1 MLRNIA
7 KLPAGSKGQ
16 IMEAMLVLLGSVVL
30 AIPVAVVYLLVASSG
45 LRRRITELETQ
56 VARLMAGTAPAAQA
70 APAAR
75 PDPKAAAS
83 TPAKVPEPE
92 KTDAAPESEVAA
104 ARVIAARRAR
114 TEAIVATE
122 AAEPRPPSPVSKLAT
137 WLIANWFY
145 AVSALSLALAG
156 LFLVQYGVENGLLP
170 PTARVLAAL
179 VFGGALIAG
188 GEVIRRR
195 FGDSPDTTTAYL
207 PSVFSG
213 AGLVTLFGG
222 VAAARLL
229 YELIGVEVAFVGLAS
244 VGLLGVVLGWLHG
257 PLLAAV
263 GVIGAFTAPMLVGST
278 APVTPWLFVY
288 FGVVTAV
295 GLTIDTVRRW
305 AWVSA
310 LSVALGFG
318 MGWLLV
324 QASGLDMTLGFQLYV
339 TVVVALAI
347 LIPARGLTPDH
358 DGPLLTGWLIN
369 VAGPRP
375 WFPTLLA
382 AAAVA
387 VTSAGLGWT
396 SVMGPE
402 AFWCAVCALGL
413 MAAVLTVWSVKAQ
426 ALQDVCVLPIAAL
439 IAMIA
444 LEGTEQGAIYAT
456 FAATYAETT
465 EARFPLTVTLLWGL
479 GLGLSLLAAA
489 RSTRPGFHVLWA
501 IAAALIAPT
510 IAVAIEVTWQPAS
523 VLGAYPWA
531 LHAITMGAIM
541 VSLAVRFGRRDGP
554 DKTRASLFV
563 LSALASI
570 AFALVLIF
578 SLAALTV
585 ALAVTVAV
593 AATLDRRFDLPL
605 MQLFVT
611 VGVAAV
617 GVRLVG
623 TPGLVWAVEA
633 PVWEIV
639 LAYGGALSAF
649 CVGLWMLRDKL
660 RVTAQL
666 MLDTGA
672 WATGGMLASL
682 LLFRALEAALGQDGM
697 FTHWGLGLFAVIWL
711 GLMMAQLIRAERLGG
726 LLVWVRR
733 ALAVVFGVIGFC
745 ALGVAL
751 TIASPLVFDWLGDVA
766 GPPIVNT
773 LAVAYLLPALVL
785 GLGALRLRTHW
796 LRIGFGVAAVALLI
810 YWAFTALRHV
820 WQGARDMP
828 LDSGFTQPE
837 LYSYTV
843 AILVTGAALFYQS
856 LARRSPLLRRAG
868 LVVIGLAVAKVFLI
882 DISGLEGLTRV
893 LSLVVLGLSLAALA
907 WLNRWAQSRYE
918 SA

>member
-1 MLRNIA
+1 
-7 KLPAGSKGQ
+7 
-16 IMEAMLVLLGSVVL
+16 MEAMLVLLGSVVL
-30 AIPVAVVYLLVASSG
+30 AIPVAVIYLLVTSSG
-45 LRRRITELETQ
+45 LNRRITELEAQ
-56 VARLMAGTAPAAQA
+56 VARLMAGTASPAKAT
-70 APAAR
+70 
-75 PDPKAAAS
+75 AAAS
-83 TPAKVPEPE
+83 PEPKAEAGPEPAKAPEPE
-92 KTDAAPESEVAA
+92 NSDAAPESEVAA

-114 TEAIVATE
+114 TEAIVATQ
-122 AAEPRPPSPVSKLAT
+122 AAEPRGPSPVSKLAT
-137 WLIANWFY
+137 WLVANWFY

-195 FGDSPDTTTAYL
+195 FGDSPDATTAYL

-229 YELIGVEVAFVGLAS
+229 YELIGVEMAFVGLAS

-278 APVTPWLFVY
+278 APATPWLFVY

-318 MGWLLV
+318 MGWLTV
-324 QASGLDMTLGFQLYV
+324 QAPGLDMTLGFQLYV
-339 TVVVALAI
+339 TGLAALAI

-375 WFPTLLA
+375 WFPTFLA
-382 AAAVA
+382 GAVVA
-387 VTSAGLGWT
+387 VTSSGLGWT

-402 AFWCAVCALGL
+402 AFWFAVCALGL
-413 MAAVLTVWSVKAQ
+413 IAGVLTVWSVKAQ

-439 IAMIA
+439 IAVIA
-444 LEGTEQGAIYAT
+444 LEGIEQGSVYDT
-456 FAATYAETT
+456 FASTYAETT
-465 EARFPLTVTLLWGL
+465 EERFPLTVTLLWGL

-489 RSTRPGFHVLWA
+489 RSTREGFHVLWA
-501 IAAALIAPT
+501 IAAALMAP
-510 IAVAIEVTWQPAS
+510 AVAVVIEMTWQPAAYI
-523 VLGAYPWA
+523 GAYPWA

-541 VSLAVRFGRRDGP
+541 VALAVRFGRRDGV

-570 AFALVLIF
+570 TFALVLIF
-578 SLAALTV
+578 SMAALTV
-585 ALAVTVAV
+585 AVAVTVAV
-593 AATLDRRFDLPL
+593 AAALDRRFDLPL

-611 VGVAAV
+611 VGVVAV

-623 TPGLVWAVEA
+623 VPGLVWALEA

-639 LAYGGALSAF
+639 LAYGGALAAF
-649 CVGLWMLRDKL
+649 CASLWMLRDKL
-660 RVTAQL
+660 RITAQL

-682 LLFRALEAALGQDGM
+682 LLFRGLENALGQDGT
-697 FTHWGLGLFAVIWL
+697 FSHWGFGLYAVIWL
-711 GLMMAQLIRAERLGG
+711 SLMMVQLIRAERLGG
-726 LLVWVRR
+726 LLSWMRR
-733 ALAVVFGVIGFC
+733 VMAVLFGIIGF
-745 ALGVAL
+745 VAVL
-751 TIASPLVFDWLGDVA
+751 AAVTLMSPLLSDWLSKVS
-766 GPPIVNT
+766 GPPLINT
-773 LAVAYLLPALVL
+773 LLVAYLLPALVL
-785 GLGALRLRTHW
+785 TAGAVRLQNLWLKRVFGAL
-796 LRIGFGVAAVALLI
+796 AVTLAI
-810 YWAFTALRHV
+810 YWAFAALRHV
-820 WQGARDMP
+820 WQGSGGMI
-828 LDSGFTQPE
+828 LDRGFSQPE

-856 LARRSPLLRRAG
+856 LARRSTPLRRAG